1 MPAFNLKGE
10 NMESFW
16 KTMQIRAKA
25 WLKQNAPLLLAVA
38 SILSP
43 LLLILFQRLFPGPP
57 GTWLGLAVCFIVQA
71 ILNVFRHFYAWLKE
85 RTDMPKPDKRFTREE
100 DDGEVTVEYSRLQEL
115 ILFMDSYE
123 NWLEDN
129 GLVGDKEN
137 GS

>member
-1 MPAFNLKGE
+1 
-10 NMESFW
+10 
-16 KTMQIRAKA
+16 MQVRAKA
-25 WLKQNAPLLLAVA
+25 WMKQNAPLLLTIA
-38 SILSP
+38 SMLSP
-43 LLLILFQRLFPGPP
+43 LLIILFQRLFPGPP
-57 GTWLGLAVCFIVQA
+57 GTWSGLAVCFIVQA
-71 ILNVFRHFYAWLKE
+71 ILGVSRHFYAWLKE

-129 GLVGDKEN
+129 GLAGDEEN